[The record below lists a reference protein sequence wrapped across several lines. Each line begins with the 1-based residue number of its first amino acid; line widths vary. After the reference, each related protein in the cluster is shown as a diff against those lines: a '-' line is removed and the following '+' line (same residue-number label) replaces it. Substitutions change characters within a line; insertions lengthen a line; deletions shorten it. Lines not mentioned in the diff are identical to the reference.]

1 MAGYNEHNDQK
12 SGSISNIWVVFIS
25 SALLVTRSK
34 AWTIISSGF
43 SILGI
48 KEEKFLRE
56 NYKLKY
62 ENDDYFYFFECIFN
76 FQNKITN
83 ENIFTLD
90 QEWLASDFL
99 ATLVSASGPFL
110 TIGRKI
116 FQQTP
121 NLLAFGQISLKLCRA
136 RQAKKSWR
144 SVISISIRN
153 W

>member
-1 MAGYNEHNDQK
+1 
-12 SGSISNIWVVFIS
+12 VFIS

-90 QEWLASDFL
+90 QE
-99 ATLVSASGPFL
+99 
-110 TIGRKI
+110 
-116 FQQTP
+116 
-121 NLLAFGQISLKLCRA
+121 
-136 RQAKKSWR
+136 
-144 SVISISIRN
+144 
-153 W
+153 